1 MKSSPIGVISHGGLV
16 GVLSKTSARLRPR
29 LFFEWSEEGVAF
41 AREKKSVF
49 FYNKEGK
56 VEDISECHDFRFFTE
71 SKTAYATYFRKVKQ
85 KGRVS
90 NILVV
95 SSSTNIFEW
104 SSVSEWE
111 TTDTSATII
120 SSTDLPK
127 KNLLFTLGLFA
138 HIYQGDTAR
147 RWTGPDGV
155 MLSSRANSFDSG
167 ILNILG
173 ANITKS
179 GILVIYDATIQKGNR
194 IHVQAGGA
202 LFDINDPRK
211 MIWRSEIPLW
221 RAEVDAVKGEAVKP
235 LGVVFKKEETI
246 IYWVSNSGEMI
257 VAESPAF
264 FSISKEDI
272 KPTRKLLAKHI
283 ENPILEPNSKN
294 EWESEAVFNPA
305 AVAINDRVHIL
316 YRAMGKNGLS
326 VLGYA
331 SSKNG
336 IDFDHKDSKPA
347 YVAQNFRSIPKSKK
361 KYSHK
366 IYPSGGGWGGCEDPR
381 AVLVD
386 GKVYVT
392 FSAFDG
398 WDFIRMAVI
407 SISEKDFLAKN
418 FTAWSSPT
426 FISTPGQIH
435 KNWVIFPEKIEG
447 KFAILH
453 SVTPKIEIE
462 YRDDLEAIGEE
473 EDYIKSW
480 SGARDARDGRVGF
493 WDNRVRGAGPPPIK
507 TKEGWLLFYHAID
520 MREPSKYKLGAMI
533 LDLNDPTK
541 ILYRTKSPLLVPDE
555 AYENNGKPGIV
566 YACGALIKD
575 DILYVY
581 YGGADRVVC
590 VATAPFEEFLSDI
603 IKDVNMPLR
612 FEKVQLS

>member
-16 GVLSKTSARLRPR
+16 GVLSKTSSRLRSR

-41 AREKKSVF
+41 AKEKRPVI
-49 FYNKEGK
+49 FYGK
-56 VEDISECHDFRFFTE
+56 DDKPENINNCSGFRFFAE
-71 SKTAYATYFRKVKQ
+71 NKTAYATYFRKE
-85 KGRVS
+85 KGL

-95 SSSTNIFEW
+95 SSSSNLFEW
-104 SSVSEWE
+104 KVVSEME
-111 TTDTSATII
+111 IADSSAAFV
-120 SSTDLPK
+120 SDPNLSK

-138 HIYQGDTAR
+138 HLYQGETAR
-147 RWTGPDGV
+147 SWQGPDGIA
-155 MLSSRANSFDSG
+155 LSSRAGFFDSG
-167 ILNILG
+167 ILSILG
-173 ANITKS
+173 VNVTKN
-179 GILVIYDATIQKGNR
+179 GILMIYDATIQKGNI
-194 IHVQAGGA
+194 IHVQAGGV
-202 LFDINDPRK
+202 LFDVNDPRK
-211 MIWRSEIPLW
+211 MIWRSEMPLW
-221 RAEVDAVKGEAVKP
+221 RAEVEAVKGESVNP
-235 LGVVFKKEETI
+235 LGVIFRKEETI

-264 FSISKEDI
+264 FSAVAPEK
-272 KPTRKLLAKHI
+272 KPVRKLLTKHI
-283 ENPILEPNSKN
+283 ENPILSPDSEN

-336 IDFDHKDSKPA
+336 INFDEKISDPVYIAK
-347 YVAQNFRSIPKSKK
+347 NIRNIPKSKQS
-361 KYSHK
+361 YQPAV
-366 IYPSGGGWGGCEDPR
+366 YPSGGGWGGCEDPR
-381 AVLVD
+381 MVLID

-407 SISEKDFLAKN
+407 SISEKDFLEKN

-435 KNWVIFPEKIEG
+435 KNWVIFPEKVKG
-447 KFAILH
+447 QFAILH
-453 SVTPKIEIE
+453 SITPKIEIE
-462 YRDDLEAIGEE
+462 YRDDLEAIGED

-480 SGARDARDGRVGF
+480 SGARDTRDGRVGF

-520 MREPSKYKLGAMI
+520 MREPTKYKLGAMI
-533 LDLNDPTK
+533 LDLDDPTK

-555 AYENNGKPGIV
+555 AYENHGKPGIV
-566 YACGALIKD
+566 YACGALVKD
-575 DILYVY
+575 DVLYVY
-581 YGGADRVVC
+581 YGGADKVVC
-590 VATAPFEEFLSDI
+590 VATAQFEEFLSDI
-603 IKDVNMPLR
+603 MKDVNMPLR
-612 FEKVQLS
+612 FEKVNLS

>member
-16 GVLSKTSARLRPR
+16 GVLSKTSSRLRAC
-29 LFFEWSEEGVAF
+29 LFFEWSEEGTTF
-41 AREKKSVF
+41 AKEKKAII
-49 FYNKEGK
+49 FYKKDEK
-56 VEDISECHDFRFFTE
+56 VENIANCFDFRFFTE
-71 SKTAYATYFRKVKQ
+71 NRTAYATYFRRAKNK
-85 KGRVS
+85 
-90 NILVV
+90 NTLVI
-95 SSSTNIFEW
+95 SSSLNLYEW
-104 SSVSEWE
+104 RAISEIDTVDNSASFVS
-111 TTDTSATII
+111 DASF
-120 SSTDLPK
+120 PK

-147 RWTGPDGV
+147 SWQGPEAAA
-155 MLSSRANSFDSG
+155 LSSRANSFDSG
-167 ILNILG
+167 VLSIIG
-173 ANITKS
+173 ANLTKD

-194 IHVQAGGA
+194 IHIQAGGV
-202 LFDINDPRK
+202 LFDSKDPK
-211 MIWRSEIPLW
+211 KIIWRSEIPLW
-221 RAEVDAVKGEAVKP
+221 RAEVEASPGEVVTP
-235 LGVVFKKEETI
+235 LGVIFKKDATI
-246 IYWVSNSGEMI
+246 IYWVSSSGEMI

-264 FSISKEDI
+264 FSGALEEKT
-272 KPTRKLLAKHI
+272 PTKKLLVKHAK
-283 ENPILEPNSKN
+283 NPILSPDAQND
-294 EWESEAVFNPA
+294 WESEAVFNPA

-336 IDFDHKDSKPA
+336 ISFDQKNSVPA
-347 YVAQNFRSIPKSKK
+347 YVAKNFRDIPKSKK
-361 KYSHK
+361 KYMPA

-381 AVLVD
+381 AVLID
-386 GKVYVT
+386 GRVYVT

-407 SISEKDFLAKN
+407 SISEKDFMEKN

-435 KNWVIFPEKIEG
+435 KNWVIFPEKVNG

-453 SVTPKIEIE
+453 SITPKIDIE
-462 YRDDLEAIGEE
+462 FRDDLEAIGQE
-473 EDYIKSW
+473 EDYINSW
-480 SGARDARDGRVGF
+480 NGARDTRDGRVGF

-555 AYENNGKPGIV
+555 AYENDGKPGIV
-566 YACGALIKD
+566 YACGALVKEGV
-575 DILYVY
+575 LYIY
-581 YGGADRVVC
+581 YGGADKVVC

-603 IKDVNMPLR
+603 MKDVNMPLR